1 MLLRDACKAEKQ
13 GDLQLNCPLIGVEGV
28 KRIEIYDDELK
39 FASNKA
45 TIEYVQMSSEPHRH
59 FFLIGMQNRVY
70 KYDVVTKELLFS
82 FHSDFNEEL
91 ERFRSE
97 QLHLK
102 QRLKRA
108 KDNAVEAQHLT

>member
-1 MLLRDACKAEKQ
+1 MQKD
-13 GDLQLNCPLIGVEGV
+13 CPLIGVEGV

-59 FFLIGMQNRVY
+59 FFLVGMHNRVY

-82 FHSDFNEEL
+82 FHSDFNEKL
-91 ERFRSE
+91 EKYRTE
-97 QLHLK
+97 QNHLRHK
-102 QRLKRA
+102 MKKA
-108 KDNAVEAQHLT
+108 KGNEAEEQFI